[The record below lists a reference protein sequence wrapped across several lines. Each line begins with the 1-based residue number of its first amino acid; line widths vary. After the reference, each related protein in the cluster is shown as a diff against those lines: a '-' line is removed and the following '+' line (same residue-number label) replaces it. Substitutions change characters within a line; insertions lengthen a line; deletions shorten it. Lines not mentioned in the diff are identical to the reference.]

1 MEKKQIIA
9 NAEQQFAREVTLGVI
24 VQKPPPVWQTLIPG
38 MFIFDFLRRGSAIRQ
53 YSKHFMFP
61 RKLAMDAAQALL
73 GSQDKAGISSQI
85 ETEIENRLN
94 ALNLYSQD
102 LARVQKEVVD
112 FLIEHYLKLLDAGGY
127 SYYDL
132 IRNAYPSREEYQ
144 KHLDQLSVLE
154 KEADRALVERLG
166 DNQALREKLQAEEQQ
181 VEKRHQKILD
191 EIF

>member
-1 MEKKQIIA
+1 MEKKQIIV
-9 NAEQQFAREVTLGVI
+9 NAEEQFAREVTLGVI
-24 VQKPPPVWQTLIPG
+24 VQKPPSVWQTLIPG

-53 YSKHFMFP
+53 YTKYFMFP
-61 RKLAMDAAQALL
+61 RKLALDAAQALL

-94 ALNLYSQD
+94 TLNLHSQN

-112 FLIEHYLKLLDAGGY
+112 FLIDHYLKLLEADGY

-132 IRNAYPSREEYQ
+132 IRNAYPSREEYE
-144 KHLDQLSVLE
+144 KHLDQLSLLE
-154 KEADRALVERLG
+154 KEVDRTISERLEG
-166 DNQALREKLQAEEQQ
+166 NPALREKLQTEAQQ
-181 VEKRHQKILD
+181 IEKRRQKIMN